1 MRKKPAGELLASAH
15 RIDREYRIMAA
26 LHGVIPVPRM
36 LHLCLDETVIGQA
49 FYLMDHVEGQIAAD
63 ARLIDI
69 EPGERRA
76 LSLNLVEVLAQLHKA
91 DFKALDLED
100 YGRATGYRSEEHTS
114 ELQSLLRISYAVF
127 CLTQK
132 NHQSNKH

>member
-49 FYLMDHVEGQIAAD
+49 FYLMDHVEGRIAAD

-69 EPGERRA
+69 EPGERRT
-76 LSLNLVEVLAQLHKA
+76 LSLNLVE
-91 DFKALDLED
+91 
-100 YGRATGYRSEEHTS
+100 RSEEHTS
-114 ELQSLLRISYAVF
+114 ELQSLMRISYAVF
-127 CLTQK
+127 CLK
-132 NHQSNKH
+132 KKKKI

>member
-49 FYLMDHVEGQIAAD
+49 FYLMDHVEGRIAAD

-69 EPGERRA
+69 EPGERRT
-76 LSLNLVEVLAQLHKA
+76 LS
-91 DFKALDLED
+91 
-100 YGRATGYRSEEHTS
+100 RAEERRVGKECVSTCRSRWSPYH
-114 ELQSLLRISYAVF
+114 
-127 CLTQK
+127 
-132 NHQSNKH
+132 